1 MAKLKDEKWTL
12 VQHSAFGYQEKPGWE
27 KAVETR
33 QITTSVEL
41 DRVQSVGGFVFDSYD
56 EADSQEYKSNYPK
69 GAGEFPT
76 LTYPEVLG
84 TFSHKEI
91 DDLKIYIPK
100 TEVKVIG

>member
-1 MAKLKDEKWTL
+1 MTKLTKEMWTL

-56 EADSQEYKSNYPK
+56 EADKQEYKSNYPE
-69 GAGEFPT
+69 GAGEA
-76 LTYPEVLG
+76 LTYPQVQG
-84 TFSHKEI
+84 TFSHKKI